1 MGYSSDILI
10 DRITIQNR
18 KEAVTNKFGLD
29 AGGISW
35 EDTCQDLAEVTWSKG
50 KQALNAG
57 AIDAYA
63 CVLVRMRWNPK
74 INMRSRIVYDGQVYA
89 ILPETFH
96 ANYFRNTIQF
106 NAQLLINDKNYDP
119 DENNQENTQSG
130 NQTGSQQGG
139 PETGANSGSE
149 AGSSDSETEAGN

>member
-29 AGGISW
+29 AGGIVW
-35 EDTCQDLAEVTWSKG
+35 EDTCQDYAEVTWSKG
-50 KQALNAG
+50 KQAINAG

-63 CVLVRMRWNPK
+63 HVLVRMRWNAN

-96 ANYFRNTIQF
+96 ANFFQNTIQF
-106 NAQLLINDKNYDP
+106 NAQLVVNDTNYNHDFN
-119 DENNQENTQSG
+119 DDY
-130 NQTGSQQGG
+130 
-139 PETGANSGSE
+139 NS
-149 AGSSDSETEAGN
+149 DY